1 MAGSGRIS
9 VFASEELRTLLAAL
23 KQVPRE
29 VRKQV
34 RQQTKGEAQPI
45 WQSELGQRPASA
57 VQQRVLVKT
66 GRVRV
71 SDQNVQLESGRI
83 GRPLRGGARPAD
95 LAPAVEFGANRE
107 QKTTTM
113 TTSPRGKRYPVTRRT
128 KRQLPT
134 WSSNGRVVFPS
145 TRRAIPRL
153 ASLWIQ
159 TTARTLFDAFDSVK

>member
-9 VFASEELRTLLAAL
+9 VFASSELRTLLAAL
-23 KQVPRE
+23 KQVPKD
-29 VRKQV
+29 VQKQV
-34 RQQTKGEAQPI
+34 RQYTKAEAQPI
-45 WQSELGQRPASA
+45 WQNELQSRGASA
-57 VQQRVLVKT
+57 AQQKVLVKT

-71 SDQNVQLESGRI
+71 SNQNVMLESGRI
-83 GRPLRGGARPAD
+83 GRSLQGGAKPSQVA
-95 LAPAVEFGANRE
+95 AGYEFGANGEER
-107 QKTTTM
+107 TTTM

-128 KRQLPT
+128 KRQFPS

-159 TTARTLFDAFDSVK
+159 TAARTLFDAFDSVK